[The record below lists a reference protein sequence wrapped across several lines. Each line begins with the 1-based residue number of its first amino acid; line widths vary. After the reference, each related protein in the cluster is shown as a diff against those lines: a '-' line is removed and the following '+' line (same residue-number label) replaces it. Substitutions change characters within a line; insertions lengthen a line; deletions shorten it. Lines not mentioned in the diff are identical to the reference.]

1 MGKKAA
7 QSEAGRKAGRAAVK
21 GACDSARDD
30 MADRY
35 FGPAGDTK
43 PTSPTPKAPSK
54 PEAPAAPSASPVK
67 PKQDDSYSYSSSSTS
82 GGGEQE
88 WSSARPPKPS
98 LLDKFKFSKGSSSH
112 SKPRP
117 RPIRDPKKKVY
128 KHRLAQSAD
137 WDRLP
142 MAQALFNFKGEMKC
156 DLEFR
161 KGQVIYV
168 MTRTDTQNDWW
179 EGKLEDRV
187 GIFPANYVKMM

>member
-1 MGKKAA
+1 MSVGKKAA

-30 MADRY
+30 MANRY
-35 FGPAGDTK
+35 FGEE
-43 PTSPTPKAPSK
+43 PTPAPPPAKSPSK
-54 PEAPAAPSASPVK
+54 QETPAASK
-67 PKQDDSYSYSSSSTS
+67 PKQDTSYSAPSTS
-82 GGGEQE
+82 SVSGGQE

-98 LLDKFKFSKGSSSH
+98 LFDKLKFSKGHGSSSA
-112 SKPRP
+112 KPRP
-117 RPIRDPKKKVY
+117 RPVRDPRKKVY

-142 MAQALFNFKGEMKC
+142 MAQALYNFKGEMKC

-168 MTRTDTQNDWW
+168 ITRTDTQQDWW
-179 EGKLEDRV
+179 EGKIEDRV
-187 GIFPANYVKMM
+187 GIFPANYVKMMS